1 MTWRWLTSPPDLQ
14 VRAVNGIHHFY
25 SPGQDRDE
33 RRFSPQVALRTDY
46 GYVYKLERGQPK
58 LVARMQSLSRGYS
71 GLVRAFVQEH
81 LLMVDFADPERHV
94 GDCCAEGYIRVHYRL
109 QEGLF
114 IEDGARERGDLA
126 SRDGL
131 PRPRFSDYP
140 VNRICHGE
148 PVRPSSQRSSGHFG
162 L

>member
-1 MTWRWLTSPPDLQ
+1 MALAHFAAGFTGPGSKWDSSLLLSRTGPGRTSIFPT
-14 VRAVNGIHHFY
+14 
-25 SPGQDRDE
+25 
-33 RRFSPQVALRTDY
+33 VALRTDY
-46 GYVYKLERGQPK
+46 VYVYKLERGQPK
-58 LVARMQSLSRGYS
+58 LVARMQSVSRGYG

-131 PRPRFSDYP
+131 PRPRFSD
-140 VNRICHGE
+140 NRTYHGE